1 MANDLSRETD
11 RALEEGRSLLRDN
24 QGGGRHR
31 RMLSKPI
38 GRGSAEV
45 RQKNLMTRI
54 KLIGGSLLA
63 IVLCSMVAGLA
74 IGGLGFTGLMVA
86 FLAVVACTF
95 LFSNFPRVRVP
106 RLDDLNTG
114 DVRHMVARTE
124 LWLEHQRA
132 ALPPPAVTL
141 VDQIGVQLDALGV
154 QLEHVEPLHPA
165 AVETR
170 KLVGE
175 TLPGMIEAYRKIP
188 ANLRREERAG
198 GTPDQQLVESLGKIS
213 QEIDHVTRQ
222 LADGALDDL
231 AIRTRYLDYRYG
243 EPEALSQGAPQ
254 ALPAPDPLAELN
266 RLPERDKQEF

>member
-1 MANDLSRETD
+1 MAGDLTTDTD
-11 RALEEGRSLLRDN
+11 RAIEEGRSLLRDN
-24 QGGGRHR
+24 RAGGRHR
-31 RMLSKPI
+31 RVSQRPI
-38 GRGSAEV
+38 GRGSAEL

-63 IVLCSMVAGLA
+63 IVFAAMVAG
-74 IGGLGFTGLMVA
+74 IVIDGIGFTGIVVA
-86 FLAVVACTF
+86 FCAVVAATF

-106 RLDDLNTG
+106 KRSDLNTG

-124 LWLEHQRA
+124 LWLESQRH

-141 VDQIGVQLDALGV
+141 VDKIGVQLDALGV

-175 TLPGMIEAYRKIP
+175 TLPGMIDAYRKIP
-188 ANLRREERAG
+188 AHLRTEARAG
-198 GTPDQQLVESLGKIS
+198 GTPDAQLAESLGKIS
-213 QEIDHVTRQ
+213 GEIDHITRQ

-243 EPEALSQGAPQ
+243 AAGEPEALPQG
-254 ALPAPDPLAELN
+254 LPAPDPMEQLN
-266 RLPERDKQEF
+266 RLPDKDKQEH

>member
-1 MANDLSRETD
+1 MAGDLTRDSD
-11 RALEEGRSLLRDN
+11 RLLEESRAVLRDN
-24 QGGGRHR
+24 QAGGRHR
-31 RMLSKPI
+31 RAVSI

-45 RQKNLMTRI
+45 KQRNLMTRI
-54 KLIGGSLLA
+54 KLIGASAVA
-63 IVLCSMVAGLA
+63 IVMAAIVAGVIIDGIGFVGVMVTAMA
-74 IGGLGFTGLMVA
+74 IMCA
-86 FLAVVACTF
+86 IAA
-95 LFSNFPRVRVP
+95 FSNYPKVKVP
-106 RLDDLNTG
+106 RFSDLNTG
-114 DVRHMVARTE
+114 DVRQMVARTE
-124 LWLEHQRA
+124 LWLEHQRP
-132 ALPPPAVTL
+132 ALPAPAVTL

-154 QLEHVEPLHPA
+154 QLEHIEPLHPA

-188 ANLRREERAG
+188 AHLRKEQRAG
-198 GTPDQQLVESLGKIS
+198 GSPDQQLVESLGKIS

-243 EPEALSQGAPQ
+243 AAGEPE
-254 ALPAPDPLAELN
+254 ALPAPDPLAQLN